1 MNNWT
6 VRTRIIGAFAAII
19 AIMIALGAVS
29 YTGLRT
35 IRGQALQIEKDVLPG
50 VVISAKSQ
58 ALARELLLAVTTH
71 SAAANVRAREQ
82 AEEKIAQLLQVAG
95 QNDEEYRKTIID
107 ESDRKLFGA
116 MHDARDRFATAFRT
130 ASTDKII
137 SEDELALQLHP
148 PLDEYVKLSDSL
160 FELNRSQGEQASID
174 ITSSADKSLWALG
187 PSLILATIVAIV
199 CSWLLVQLIQRAL
212 ARLMS
217 VTSVM
222 SAGDFRQRIHIVR
235 RDELGLLGE
244 GINRM
249 ADDLTGLIGQVQLS
263 GVQVNSSATEIA
275 ATSKQQQATV
285 TEIAATTAEVG
296 ATASRISSTSKEL
309 ARTMAELSEVADQTS
324 ALAQGGQGG
333 LQRME
338 STMGMI
344 GAASDLINSR
354 LALLSE
360 KAANIGMVVT
370 TINKVA
376 DQTNLLS
383 LNAAIEAEKA
393 GEHGRGFAVVAREI
407 RRLADQTAIATFDIE
422 QIVKEMQ
429 SAVSAGVMG
438 IDKFADEV
446 RRGREAIVEVTTQ
459 LTEIIGQVQSL
470 PPSFEAVNQGVQSQS
485 ISAGQIS
492 EALAQLSVASQQTAD
507 SLRQSNMAI
516 EQLNDAARGLQSGVS
531 RFTLAA

>member
-6 VRTRIIGAFAAII
+6 VRTRIIGAFAAVIT
-19 AIMIALGAVS
+19 IMITLGVVS
-29 YTGLRT
+29 YAGLRT
-35 IRGQALQIEKDVLPG
+35 IRAQARQIEKDVLPG

-58 ALARELLLAVTTH
+58 AIARELLLAVNKH
-71 SAAANVRAREQ
+71 SAASTTRDKQLAADKVE
-82 AEEKIAQLLQVAG
+82 QLLQNANK
-95 QNDEEYRKTIID
+95 NDEAYQVTIID
-107 ESDRKLFGA
+107 ESDRQLFAA
-116 MHDARDRFATAFRT
+116 MRDARDRFA
-130 ASTDKII
+130 K
-137 SEDELALQLHP
+137 EYELALADQTITQEELSTRLQP
-148 PLDEYVKLSDSL
+148 PLEEYVKLGDSL
-160 FELNRSQGEQASID
+160 FDLNRVQGIGATTD
-174 ITSSADKSLWALG
+174 ITASADKSLWTLG
-187 PSLILATIVAIV
+187 PSLIFATIVAV
-199 CSWLLVQLIQRAL
+199 FCSWMLVRLIQSAL
-212 ARLMS
+212 ARLMT

-222 SAGDFRQRIHIVR
+222 SAGDFRERIDIVR

-249 ADDLTGLIGQVQLS
+249 ADDLTNLIGQVQQS

-296 ATASRISSTSKEL
+296 ATASRISATSKEL
-309 ARTMAELSEVADQTS
+309 ARTMGELSEVAEQTS
-324 ALAQGGQGG
+324 TLAEGGQGG

-338 STMGMI
+338 STMGQI

-407 RRLADQTAIATFDIE
+407 RRLADQTAVATFDIE

-429 SAVSAGVMG
+429 SAVSGGRDGDRQV
-438 IDKFADEV
+438 
-446 RRGREAIVEVTTQ
+446 RGRGAARGRGDRGGDDAADGDHRAGADAAAE
-459 LTEIIGQVQSL
+459 LRG
-470 PPSFEAVNQGVQSQS
+470 VNEGVQSQS
-485 ISAGQIS
+485 ISAAQIS

-507 SLRQSNMAI
+507 SLRQSSMAI
-516 EQLNDAARGLQSGVS
+516 DQLNDASRGLQSGVS

>member
-1 MNNWT
+1 M
-6 VRTRIIGAFAAII
+6 V
-19 AIMIALGAVS
+19 ALSGLS
-29 YTGLRT
+29 YTGLRV
-35 IRGQALQIEKDVLPG
+35 IRAEAAQIEQDILPG

-71 SAAANVRAREQ
+71 SASESARDR
-82 AEEKIAQLLQVAG
+82 QLSADSIERLLETAS
-95 QNDEEYRKTIID
+95 QNDEAYRATIID
-107 ESDRKLFGA
+107 EGDRKLYGA
-116 MHDARDRFATAFRT
+116 MREARDRFAAAYRN
-130 ASTDKII
+130 ASADAVLSDI
-137 SEDELALQLHP
+137 ELNTQLRP
-148 PLDEYVKLSDSL
+148 PLEAYVKLSDSL
-160 FELNRSQGEQASID
+160 FELNRSQGARATTNISG
-174 ITSSADKSLWALG
+174 SAGKSLWVLG
-187 PSLILATIVAIV
+187 PALLLALAVAV
-199 CSWLLVQLIQRAL
+199 FFSSLLVADLSRLIA
-212 ARLMS
+212 
-217 VTSVM
+217 
-222 SAGDFRQRIHIVR
+222 
-235 RDELGLLGE
+235 
-244 GINRM
+244 
-249 ADDLTGLIGQVQLS
+249 QVQKS

-296 ATASRISSTSKEL
+296 ATASRISATSKEL

-324 ALAQGGQGG
+324 TLAQGGQGG

-338 STMGMI
+338 STMGQI

-360 KAANIGMVVT
+360 KATNIGMVVT
-370 TINKVA
+370 TISKVA

-407 RRLADQTAIATFDIE
+407 RRLADQTAVATFDIE

-446 RRGREAIVEVTTQ
+446 RRGREAIGEVTTQ
-459 LTEIIGQVQSL
+459 LTEIIGQVQTL
-470 PPSFEAVNQGVQSQS
+470 PPSFESVNEGVQSQS
-485 ISAGQIS
+485 ISAAQIS

-507 SLRQSNMAI
+507 SLRQSSMAI
-516 EQLNDAARGLQSGVS
+516 EQLNDASRGLQSGVS
-531 RFTLAA
+531 RFAPAA

>member
-1 MNNWT
+1 MKNWT
-6 VRTRIIGAFAAII
+6 VRTRIIGAFAAVII
-19 AIMIALGAVS
+19 IMIALSAVS
-29 YTGLRT
+29 FIGVRR
-35 IRGQALQIEKDVLPG
+35 IRAQASQIQRDVVPG
-50 VVISAKSQ
+50 VVISARSQ

-71 SAAANVRAREQ
+71 AAASDARARQ
-82 AEEKIAQLLQVAG
+82 LAADSITRLLQIAARNDVA
-95 QNDEEYRKTIID
+95 YTATIID
-107 ESDRKLFGA
+107 EGDRELFGA
-116 MHDARDRFATAFRT
+116 MRDARGRFEAAYAAAAVDSLLTQ
-130 ASTDKII
+130 
-137 SEDELALQLHP
+137 DELRTKLRP
-148 PLDEYVKLSDSL
+148 PLEEYVKLSDSL
-160 FELNRSQGEQASID
+160 FDLNQAQGTAAATD
-174 ITSSADKSLWALG
+174 ITSSANTSLWTLG
-187 PSLILATIVAIV
+187 PALLLATIVALI
-199 CSWLLVQLIQRAL
+199 CSWLLVRLIQRAF
-212 ARLMS
+212 ARLLS
-217 VTSVM
+217 VMSVM
-222 SAGDFRQRIHIVR
+222 SAGDFRQRVQIVS

-244 GINRM
+244 GMNQM
-249 ADDLTGLIGQVQLS
+249 ADDLTRIIDQVQRS

-296 ATASRISSTSKEL
+296 ATASRISATSKEL
-309 ARTMAELSEVADQTS
+309 ARTMAELSAVADQTS
-324 ALAQGGQGG
+324 TLAEGGQGG

-338 STMGMI
+338 ATMGQI
-344 GAASDLINSR
+344 GAASELINSR
-354 LALLSE
+354 LGLLSE
-360 KAANIGMVVT
+360 KATNIGMVVT

-446 RRGREAIVEVTTQ
+446 RRGREAIGEVTLQ
-459 LTEIIGQVQSL
+459 LTEIISQVQTL
-470 PPSFEAVNQGVQSQS
+470 PPSFESVNEGVQSQA
-485 ISAGQIS
+485 ISAAQIS
-492 EALAQLSVASQQTAD
+492 EALDQLSVASQQTAD

>member
-1 MNNWT
+1 MKNWT
-6 VRTRIIGAFAAII
+6 IRTRIIGAFAAVI
-19 AIMIALGAVS
+19 AIMIALSAVS
-29 YTGLRT
+29 YTGLRR
-35 IRGQALQIEKDVLPG
+35 IRAQATQIQKDVVPG
-50 VVISAKSQ
+50 VVISARSQ

-71 SAAANVRAREQ
+71 NAASTARTRQ
-82 AEEKIAQLLQVAG
+82 LAADSIAKLLAVATR
-95 QNDEEYRKTIID
+95 NDEAYAATIID
-107 ESDRKLFGA
+107 EGDRELFGA
-116 MHDARDRFATAFRT
+116 MREARNRFAA
-130 ASTDKII
+130 AYENAVVDSVL
-137 SEDELALQLHP
+137 SEDELRSRLRP
-148 PLDEYVKLSDSL
+148 PLEEYVKLSDSL
-160 FELNRSQGEQASID
+160 FDLNQSQGITAATD
-174 ITSSADKSLWALG
+174 ITGAATSSLWTLG
-187 PSLILATIVAIV
+187 PALILALIVAMI
-199 CSWLLVQLIQRAL
+199 CSWFLVRIIQRAF
-212 ARLMS
+212 ARLHSAM
-217 VTSVM
+217 SVM
-222 SAGDFRQRIHIVR
+222 SAGDFRQRVQIVN

-244 GINRM
+244 GMNQM
-249 ADDLTGLIGQVQLS
+249 ADDLTGLIAQVQRS

-296 ATASRISSTSKEL
+296 ATASRISATSKEL
-309 ARTMAELSEVADQTS
+309 ARTMAELSAVADQTS
-324 ALAQGGQGG
+324 TLAEGGQGG
-333 LQRME
+333 LVRME
-338 STMGMI
+338 ATMGQI

-354 LALLSE
+354 LGLLSE
-360 KAANIGMVVT
+360 KATNIGMVVT

-446 RRGREAIVEVTTQ
+446 RRGREAIGEVTAQ
-459 LTEIIGQVQSL
+459 LTEIIGQVQTL
-470 PPSFEAVNQGVQSQS
+470 PPSFESVNEGVQSQS
-485 ISAGQIS
+485 ISAAQIS
-492 EALAQLSVASQQTAD
+492 EALDQLSVASQQTAD

-516 EQLNDAARGLQSGVS
+516 EQLNDAARGLQNGVA

>member
-1 MNNWT
+1 MKNWT
-6 VRTRIIGAFAAII
+6 VRTRIAGAFSAVI

-29 YTGLRT
+29 YAGLRT
-35 IRGQALQIEKDVLPG
+35 IRGQALQIERDVLPG

-71 SAAANVRAREQ
+71 SASANVRTRQQSSDSIAR
-82 AEEKIAQLLQVAG
+82 LLQSAA
-95 QNDEEYRKTIID
+95 QNDDEYRKTIID
-107 ESDRKLFGA
+107 EGDRALFGA
-116 MHDARDRFATAFRT
+116 MHDARDRFAVSLQSAE
-130 ASTDKII
+130 TDNVI
-137 SEDELALQLHP
+137 SEDELASQLRP
-148 PLDEYVKLSDSL
+148 PLEQYVKLSDSL
-160 FELNRSQGEQASID
+160 FELNRKQGMDASVE
-174 ITSSADKSLWALG
+174 ITDSANRSLWTLG
-187 PSLILATIVAIV
+187 PSLAFATIVAVV
-199 CSWLLVQLIQRAL
+199 CSWLLVRLIRNSL
-212 ARLMS
+212 ATLMS
-217 VTSVM
+217 ATAVM
-222 SAGDFRQRIHIVR
+222 SAGDFRQRIRVVR

-275 ATSKQQQATV
+275 ATSRQQQATV

-338 STMGMI
+338 STMGKI

-459 LTEIIGQVQSL
+459 LSEIIGQVQTL
-470 PPSFEAVNQGVQSQS
+470 PPSFDAVNEGVQSQS
-485 ISAGQIS
+485 ISAEQIS
-492 EALAQLSVASQQTAD
+492 DALAQLSVASQQTVD

>member
-1 MNNWT
+1 MKSWS
-6 VRTRIIGAFAAII
+6 VRSRIISGFAAVI
-19 AIMIALGAVS
+19 AIMVALSALS
-29 YTGLRT
+29 YAGLRV
-35 IRGQALQIEKDVLPG
+35 IRAQATQIEQDILPG

-58 ALARELLLAVTTH
+58 ALARELLLAVTSH
-71 SAAANVRAREQ
+71 SAADNAHERQLSADSVE
-82 AEEKIAQLLQVAG
+82 QLLRTAA
-95 QNDEEYRKTIID
+95 QNDEAYSATIID
-107 ESDRKLFGA
+107 EGDRKLFSA
-116 MHDARDRFATAFRT
+116 MRDARDRFTSAYRA
-130 ASTDKII
+130 AAADAVLTDA
-137 SEDELALQLHP
+137 ELHTQLRP

-160 FELNRSQGEQASID
+160 FELNRRQGVGATTTIAG
-174 ITSSADKSLWALG
+174 SAGRSLWILG
-187 PSLILATIVAIV
+187 PALLLALIIAVAFSSI
-199 CSWLLVQLIQRAL
+199 LV
-212 ARLMS
+212 
-217 VTSVM
+217 T
-222 SAGDFRQRIHIVR
+222 
-235 RDELGLLGE
+235 
-244 GINRM
+244 
-249 ADDLTGLIGQVQLS
+249 DLSRLIGQVQKS

-296 ATASRISSTSKEL
+296 ATASRISATSKEL

-324 ALAQGGQGG
+324 TLAQGGQGG
-333 LQRME
+333 LQQME
-338 STMGMI
+338 STMGQI

-360 KAANIGMVVT
+360 KATNIGMVVT
-370 TINKVA
+370 TISKVA

-407 RRLADQTAIATFDIE
+407 RRLADQTAVATFDIE

-446 RRGREAIVEVTTQ
+446 RRGREAIGAVTTQ
-459 LTEIIGQVQSL
+459 LTEIISQVQTL
-470 PPSFEAVNQGVQSQS
+470 PPSFESVNEGVQSQS
-485 ISAGQIS
+485 ISAAQIS

-507 SLRQSNMAI
+507 SLRQSSMAI
-516 EQLNDAARGLQSGVS
+516 DQLNDASRGLQSGVS

>member
-1 MNNWT
+1 MKSWS
-6 VRTRIIGAFAAII
+6 VRARIISGFAAVI
-19 AIMIALGAVS
+19 AIMVALSALS
-29 YTGLRT
+29 YAGLRV
-35 IRGQALQIEKDVLPG
+35 IRTQATQIEEDILPG

-71 SAAANVRAREQ
+71 SV
-82 AEEKIAQLLQVAG
+82 AESAHDRQLSADSIEQLLRTAA
-95 QNDEEYRKTIID
+95 QNDEAYRATIID
-107 ESDRKLFGA
+107 EGDRKLFSA
-116 MHDARDRFATAFRT
+116 MRDARDRFTSAYRT
-130 ASTDKII
+130 ASADAVLTDA
-137 SEDELALQLHP
+137 ELHSQLRP

-160 FELNRSQGEQASID
+160 FDLNRDQGVGATTTIAG
-174 ITSSADKSLWALG
+174 SAAKSLWILG
-187 PSLILATIVAIV
+187 PALLLALLIAVAF
-199 CSWLLVQLIQRAL
+199 SSMLV
-212 ARLMS
+212 S
-217 VTSVM
+217 
-222 SAGDFRQRIHIVR
+222 
-235 RDELGLLGE
+235 
-244 GINRM
+244 
-249 ADDLTGLIGQVQLS
+249 DLSRLIGQVQKS

-296 ATASRISSTSKEL
+296 ATASRISATSKEL

-324 ALAQGGQGG
+324 TLAQGGQGG
-333 LQRME
+333 LQQME
-338 STMGMI
+338 STMGQI

-360 KAANIGMVVT
+360 KATNIGMVVT
-370 TINKVA
+370 TISKVA

-407 RRLADQTAIATFDIE
+407 RRLADQTAVATFDIE

-446 RRGREAIVEVTTQ
+446 RRGREAIGAVTTQ
-459 LTEIIGQVQSL
+459 LTEIISQVQTL
-470 PPSFEAVNQGVQSQS
+470 PPSFESVNEGVQSQS
-485 ISAGQIS
+485 ISAAQIS

-507 SLRQSNMAI
+507 SLRQSSMAI
-516 EQLNDAARGLQSGVS
+516 DQLNDASRGLQSGVQ
-531 RFTLAA
+531 RFAPAA

>member
-6 VRTRIIGAFAAII
+6 VRTRIIGAFAAVIT
-19 AIMIALGAVS
+19 IMIGLSAIS
-29 YTGLRT
+29 YSGLRT

-58 ALARELLLAVTTH
+58 ALARELLLAVTMH
-71 SAAANVRAREQ
+71 SATSNVSAKQ
-82 AEEKIAQLLQVAG
+82 QTTEKIEHLLQVAA
-95 QNDEEYRKTIID
+95 QNDDAYRATIID
-107 ESDRKLFGA
+107 ESDRQLFAA
-116 MHDARDRFATAFRT
+116 MTDARARFARSYEA
-130 ASTDKII
+130 ASADNQIT
-137 SEDELALQLHP
+137 EDELGKQLTP
-148 PLDEYVKLSDSL
+148 PLEEYVKLSDSL
-160 FELNRSQGEQASID
+160 FELNRSQGVGASVD
-174 ITSSADKSLWALG
+174 ITTSANRSLWTLG
-187 PSLILATIVAIV
+187 PALLLATIVAIV
-199 CSWLLVQLIQRAL
+199 CSWLLVRLIQSAL
-212 ARLMS
+212 AKLMS

-222 SAGDFRQRIHIVR
+222 SAGDFRQRIHIIR

-249 ADDLTGLIGQVQLS
+249 ADDLTGLIGQVQQS

-296 ATASRISSTSKEL
+296 ATASRISATSKEL
-309 ARTMAELSEVADQTS
+309 ARTMTELSEVAEQTS
-324 ALAQGGQGG
+324 ALALGGQGG
-333 LQRME
+333 LHRME
-338 STMGMI
+338 STMGQI

-446 RRGREAIVEVTTQ
+446 RRGREAISEVTTQ
-459 LTEIIGQVQSL
+459 LSEIITQVQTL
-470 PPSFEAVNQGVQSQS
+470 PPSFESVNEGVQSQS
-485 ISAGQIS
+485 ISAAQIS
-492 EALAQLSVASQQTAD
+492 EALAQLSIASQQTAD